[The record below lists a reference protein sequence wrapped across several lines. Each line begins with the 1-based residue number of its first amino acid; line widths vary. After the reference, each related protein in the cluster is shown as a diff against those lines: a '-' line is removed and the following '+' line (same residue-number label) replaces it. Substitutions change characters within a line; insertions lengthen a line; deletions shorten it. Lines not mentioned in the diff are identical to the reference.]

1 MSCIVASSTD
11 NHSLPA
17 TLDKRNTAM
26 VFDTHDPDLKLT
38 PYWWEAAPL
47 METETTDI
55 PARADVGIVG
65 AGYAGLSAA
74 LTMARAGRSVIV
86 FESQRAGEGASSRN
100 GGICSGNV
108 KMPFGQMIKT
118 LGFDQAMAVYGEGV
132 AARNSLAKFIAD
144 EKIDCGFEYVGR
156 FTGANS
162 IQDYDRMG
170 READALNKQFNLGAE
185 MVPRSEQRRELG
197 TDFYFGGQARPD
209 IAGLHPGL
217 LHRGLLERVIA
228 AGVTIIAETSVTG
241 IKRDGKE
248 FQLVTTRGGLIAS
261 DVIVATNGYTGPATP
276 WLQRR
281 VIPIPSQI
289 IATETLPKETL
300 ARLMPKRR
308 MCGDTRN
315 LYNYYRPSPDGTR
328 IIFGGRRGADTND
341 PRKKC
346 AHLLGNLIE
355 IFPELA
361 DIKAS
366 HSWWGYTGYSFDFLP
381 HLAIHDGVHY
391 ATAFCGS
398 GVVWAPWIG
407 RKAALSILGD
417 SEAETAF
424 TKLGFKSHPLYW
436 GKPWFLPAV
445 MAWYKLKDRFGAG
458 RI

>member
-1 MSCIVASSTD
+1 LISA
-11 NHSLPA
+11 A
-17 TLDKRNTAM
+17 
-26 VFDTHDPDLKLT
+26 HDPDLKLT

-47 METETTDI
+47 AEMEVAEL
-55 PARADVGIVG
+55 PGRADVGIVG

-74 LTMARAGRSVIV
+74 LTLARAGRSVVV
-86 FESQRAGEGASSRN
+86 FDSQRAGEGASSRN

-118 LGFDQAMAVYGEGV
+118 LGMDRALAVYGEGV
-132 AARNSLAKFIAD
+132 AARESLARFIAD
-144 EKIDCGFEYVGR
+144 EEIDCGFEYVGR
-156 FTGANS
+156 FTGANNP
-162 IQDYDRMG
+162 QDYDRMG
-170 READALNKQFNLGAE
+170 GEADALNKQFDLGAE
-185 MVPRSEQRRELG
+185 MVPRSEQHRELG
-197 TDFYFGGQARPD
+197 TDFYHGGQTRPD

-217 LHRGLLERVIA
+217 LHRGLLERVKA
-228 AGVTIIAETSVTG
+228 AGVTVIAQTPVAG
-241 IKRDGKE
+241 IRRDGGG
-248 FQLVTTRGGLIAS
+248 FQLATARGGLRAGE
-261 DVIVATNGYTGPATP
+261 VVVATNGYTGPATP
-276 WLQRR
+276 WLRRR

-289 IATETLPKETL
+289 IATEPLPKETL
-300 ARLMPKRR
+300 DRLMPKRR

-328 IIFGGRRGADTND
+328 IIFGGRRGADTDD

-346 AHLLGNLIE
+346 THLLGNLVE
-355 IFPELA
+355 IFPELGGV
-361 DIKAS
+361 KLS

-381 HLAIHDGVHY
+381 HLAVHDGIHY

-417 SEAETAF
+417 SESETVFATF
-424 TKLGFKSHPLYW
+424 GFKGRPLYW

-445 MAWYKLKDRFGAG
+445 IGWYGLKDRFGAG